1 MKILIAIG
9 SKEFSK
15 PTLNLGMKVAQ
26 AFNAKTTII
35 DVGEKISEF
44 SSQLVELAQDQME
57 SWDFDPP
64 GVDVLEWAFNYLSEN
79 NLIDVTQLETGFP
92 KNRLIEDGEDRKMV
106 YLSGTVCEDVN
117 LILRNGDII
126 SELRDE
132 VQYGKYDVTILGK
145 SRKRN
150 MSHDLLQYINSSV
163 LIVNNYDNQK
173 FDKILLPLNNADGM
187 MKVAKYAIRVAM
199 ALDVGI
205 DIFTVINKK
214 SLNQERSYI
223 IKKVIKLIRRSGV
236 QFTNEEKEGE
246 VVDQIIKKA
255 DKNKI
260 IVMKASN
267 MSPIKRYFK
276 GSVPL
281 SVMNE
286 SDVPILIVK

>member
-9 SKEFSK
+9 SKDFSK

-57 SWDFDPP
+57 AWDFDLP
-64 GVDVLEWAFNYLSEN
+64 GVDVLEWAFNYLYEN

-132 VQYGKYDVTILGK
+132 VQYGRYDVTILGK

-173 FDKILLPLNNADGM
+173 FDKILLPLNDADGM

-199 ALDVGI
+199 ALNVGI

>member
-35 DVGEKISEF
+35 DVWEKISEF

-92 KNRLIEDGEDRKMV
+92 KNRLIEDGEDRKIV
-106 YLSGTVCEDVN
+106 HLSGTVCEDVN

-150 MSHDLLQYINSSV
+150 KSHDLLQYINSSV

-173 FDKILLPLNNADGM
+173 FDKILLPLNDADGM

-205 DIFTVINKK
+205 DIFSVINKK

>member
-57 SWDFDPP
+57 AWDFDPP
-64 GVDVLEWAFNYLSEN
+64 GVDVLEWAFHYLYEN

>member
-173 FDKILLPLNNADGM
+173 FDKILLPLNDADGM

-199 ALDVGI
+199 ALNVGI

-214 SLNQERSYI
+214 SLNQEKSYN

>member
-44 SSQLVELAQDQME
+44 SSQLVELAQDQMQ

-173 FDKILLPLNNADGM
+173 FDKILLPLNDANGM

>member
-173 FDKILLPLNNADGM
+173 FDKILLPLNDADGM

-199 ALDVGI
+199 ALNVGI

-214 SLNQERSYI
+214 SLNQEKSYN

-255 DKNKI
+255 DKSKI

>member
-1 MKILIAIG
+1 
-9 SKEFSK
+9 
-15 PTLNLGMKVAQ
+15 
-26 AFNAKTTII
+26 
-35 DVGEKISEF
+35 
-44 SSQLVELAQDQME
+44 
-57 SWDFDPP
+57 
-64 GVDVLEWAFNYLSEN
+64 VDVLEWAFNYLSEN

-173 FDKILLPLNNADGM
+173 FDKILLPLNDADGM

>member
-173 FDKILLPLNNADGM
+173 FDKILLPLNDADGM

-199 ALDVGI
+199 ALNVGI

-214 SLNQERSYI
+214 SLNQERSYS